1 MKGKK
6 LAALGLGLAMTLSLL
21 TVPAG
26 AVTFTDISSH
36 WAKSYIEDM
45 AAEGMVKGYED
56 NTYRPDKTLS
66 VAEGLAFCARSLQVD
81 QDTAQAV
88 LAKHEEYLD
97 DMLGNEH
104 SWFRTEFA
112 LCLESGILT
121 KTEFKSLIQNGGLD
135 SDKTMSKQDLSRYLV
150 RAMGLDLLAE
160 SQSSYP
166 LGFQDADNITA
177 ENRPSVYLLNMYGIV
192 TGDEKNVFDT
202 QVNRAIMATMLS
214 RVLSFKEERGIET
227 ELADFTEYDWTSG
240 TVSGITTSDLG
251 VTVLTLDNG
260 FGGEP
265 EALTLS
271 GDVKIYENNMQ
282 TTLKAVKTGAF
293 VRVGLDKKGVA
304 ESVRIYG
311 ELETVSGKIS
321 SLTGESVLFTLG
333 GVPKTVTMDRFTLVQ
348 AGGVVGDPST
358 LDLGS
363 GYTAA
368 TALVDG
374 RGKAVA
380 IQFRGGSSKRT
391 GLFAGRETITGSED
405 LVLKI
410 TGYDGVTQRY
420 VLPADV
426 TITVNGAPGKVS
438 SLKSYTGK
446 YVELRVSDDTGLVT
460 AASFDTATEYLQ
472 GSVRAITWQSST
484 PTMSITDLASG
495 KSTSYSV
502 SKDVSVTYNG
512 ESVEFKNVA
521 KDWFLT
527 ARFAGGEI
535 VELICYPGTTISE
548 GTLVSVDYSTIPQ
561 VTLAVKD
568 ENGATL
574 DFVLDINDLPV
585 IKRDG
590 STSSIDRLKSG
601 DTVAVTVKYN
611 EVTLIEATARTANLS
626 GTIQSIS
633 QTVAGDT
640 ITVKLTDG
648 SEATYAVTTS
658 TSITKDGKAVAFST
672 LKVGYQISMLTDG
685 ERLVAIEVNNATVS
699 SDKLEGT
706 VVYVNTSD
714 KTILFKEN
722 GAESPI
728 SISASTA
735 KIMSTGGATL
745 RLSDLGSGDNLTI
758 YGSYNGLVFQATMI
772 LR

>member
-45 AAEGMVKGYED
+45 VAEGMVKGYED

-121 KTEFKSLIQNGGLD
+121 KTEFKSLVQNGGFD

-380 IQFRGGSSKRT
+380 IQFRGGSSKCT
-391 GLFAGRETITGSED
+391 GLFAGRETIANSED

-410 TGYDGVTQRY
+410 TGYDGVTHRY

-426 TITVNGAPGKVS
+426 TITVNGAPGKIS

>member
-6 LAALGLGLAMTLSLL
+6 LAALGLSLAMTLSLL
-21 TVPAG
+21 AVPAG

-56 NTYRPDKTLS
+56 DTYRPDKTLS

-81 QDTAQAV
+81 QDTAKAV
-88 LAKHEEYLD
+88 LAKHTEYLD
-97 DMLGNEH
+97 EMLGEEQ
-104 SWFRTEFA
+104 SWFRTELA
-112 LCLESGILT
+112 LCLESGILS
-121 KTEFKSLIQNGGLD
+121 KAEFKTLVQNGGLN
-135 SDKTMSKQDLSRYLV
+135 SDKTMSKQDLARYLV
-150 RAMGLDLLAE
+150 RAMGLDLLAG
-160 SQSSYP
+160 SQTGYP
-166 LGFQDADNITA
+166 LGFQDADQISA
-177 ENRPSVYLLNMYGIV
+177 DNRPSVYLLNMYGIV

-214 RVLSFKEERGIET
+214 RVLKFKAERGIVT
-227 ELADFTEYDWTSG
+227 ELADFTAYDWTSG
-240 TVSGITTSDLG
+240 TVTGVTTSDLG

-271 GDVKIYENNMQ
+271 GDVKVYENNMQ

-293 VRVGLDKKGVA
+293 VRVGLDKKGTA
-304 ESVRIYG
+304 ESVRVYG
-311 ELETVSGKIS
+311 ELETVSGSITA
-321 SLTGESVLFTLG
+321 LTEESVLFTLG
-333 GVPKTVTMDRFTLVQ
+333 GVPKTVAMDRFTLVK
-348 AGGVVGDPST
+348 ASGSVGDPAS

-374 RGKAVA
+374 RGKAVS
-380 IQFRGGSSKRT
+380 IQFRGGSSKCT
-391 GLFAGRETITGSED
+391 GLFAGQETITGSED
-405 LVLKI
+405 LTLKV
-410 TGYDGVTQRY
+410 TGYDGVTHRY
-420 VLPADV
+420 VLPAAV
-426 TITVNGAPGKVS
+426 AITVNGAPGKTS

-446 YVELRVSDDTGLVT
+446 YVELRVSDDTGLIT
-460 AASFDTATEYLQ
+460 AASFDTATQYLQ
-472 GSVRAITWQSST
+472 GSVRSVTWQSSS
-484 PTMSITDLASG
+484 PTMSINDLTSG
-495 KSTSYSV
+495 KYTTYSV
-502 SKDVSVTYNG
+502 SKEVNVTYNG

-527 ARFAGGEI
+527 ARIAGGEI
-535 VELICYPGTTISE
+535 VELICYPGTVTSE
-548 GTLVSVDYSTIPQ
+548 GTLVSVDYSAIPK
-561 VTLAVKD
+561 VTLAVED
-568 ENGATL
+568 GDGTTL
-574 DFVLDINDLPV
+574 DFVLDVNDLPV

-590 STSSIDRLKSG
+590 STSSIDRLKNG

-633 QTVAGDT
+633 QSVTGDS
-640 ITVKLTDG
+640 ITVKLADG
-648 SEATYAVTTS
+648 SEATYMVTTA
-658 TSITKDGKAVAFST
+658 TSITQDGKAVSFSA

-685 ERLVAIEVNNATVS
+685 GRLSSIEVKNATVS
-699 SDKLEGT
+699 NNKMEGT
-706 VVYVNTSD
+706 VVYINTSD
-714 KTILFKEN
+714 KTILFKES

-728 SISASTA
+728 SISASSA
-735 KIMSTGGATL
+735 KIMSTTGSTL
-745 RLSDLGSGDNLTI
+745 RLSDLAAGDNLTI
-758 YGSYNGLVFQATMI
+758 YGSYNGLVFYATMI

>member
-1 MKGKK
+1 MKGKT
-6 LAALGLGLAMTLSLL
+6 LAALGLSLAMTLSLL
-21 TVPAG
+21 AVPAG

-36 WAKSYIEDM
+36 WAKEYIEDM

-81 QDTAQAV
+81 QDTAKAV
-88 LAKHEEYLD
+88 LAKHAEYLD
-97 DMLGNEH
+97 EMLGEEQ
-104 SWFRTEFA
+104 SWFRAELA
-112 LCLESGILT
+112 LCLESGILSRA
-121 KTEFKSLIQNGGLD
+121 EFKTLVQNGGLD
-135 SDKTMSKQDLSRYLV
+135 PAKTMSKQDLSRYLV
-150 RAMGLDLLAE
+150 RAMGLDLLAG
-160 SQSSYP
+160 SQTSYP
-166 LGFQDADNITA
+166 LGFLDADQISA
-177 ENRPSVYLLNMYGIV
+177 DNRPSVYLLNMYGIV

-214 RVLSFKEERGIET
+214 RVLKFKAERGIVT
-227 ELADFTEYDWTSG
+227 ELADFTTYEWTSG
-240 TVSGITTSDLG
+240 TVVGVTTSDLG

-271 GDVKIYENNMQ
+271 GEVKLYENNMQ

-293 VRVGLDKKGVA
+293 VRVGLDKKGA
-304 ESVRIYG
+304 AASVRLCG
-311 ELETVSGKIS
+311 ELETVGGSITA
-321 SLTGESVLFTLG
+321 LTGESVLFSLG
-333 GVPKTVTMDRFTLVQ
+333 GVPKTVTMDRFTLVK
-348 AGGVVGDPST
+348 ASGAVGNPAS

-363 GYTAA
+363 GYTDA
-368 TALVDG
+368 TAVVDG

-391 GLFAGRETITGSED
+391 GLFAGQETVTGSQD
-405 LVLKI
+405 LTLKV
-410 TGYDGVTQRY
+410 TGYDGVTHRY
-420 VLPADV
+420 VLPAGV
-426 TITVNGAPGKVS
+426 AITVNGVPGKTS
-438 SLKSYTGK
+438 ALKSYTGK

-472 GSVRAITWQSST
+472 GSVRAVTWQSSN
-484 PTMSITDLASG
+484 PTMSITDLTGG

-502 SKDVSVTYNG
+502 SKEVNVTYNG
-512 ESVEFKNVA
+512 ERVEFKNVA

-527 ARFAGGEI
+527 ARFSGGEI
-535 VELICYPGTTISE
+535 VELICYPGTVTSG
-548 GTLVSVDYSTIPQ
+548 GTLVGVDYSAIPK
-561 VTLAVKD
+561 VTLTVED
-568 ENGATL
+568 EDGAAL

-633 QTVAGDT
+633 QTVTGDS

-648 SEATYAVTTS
+648 SEAAYVVTTA
-658 TSITKDGKAVAFST
+658 TSITKDGKAVAFSA
-672 LKVGYQISMLTDG
+672 LKVGYQISMLADG
-685 ERLVAIEVNNATVS
+685 ERLSSIEVNNATVS
-699 SDKLEGT
+699 GDKLEGT
-706 VVYVNTSD
+706 VIYVNTGD
-714 KTILFKEN
+714 KTILFKES

-728 SISASTA
+728 SISASSA
-735 KIMSTGGATL
+735 KIMSTGGAIL
-745 RLSDLGSGDNLTI
+745 KLSDLAAGDNLTI
-758 YGSYNGLVFQATMI
+758 YGSYNGLVFYATMI

>member
-6 LAALGLGLAMTLSLL
+6 LAALGLSLAMTLSLL

-45 AAEGMVKGYED
+45 AAKGMVKGYED

-81 QDTAQAV
+81 QNTAQAV

-97 DMLGNEH
+97 DMLGDEN
-104 SWFRTEFA
+104 SWCRTELA
-112 LCLESGILT
+112 LCLESGILS
-121 KTEFKSLIQNGGLD
+121 KAEFKTLVQNGGLEPD
-135 SDKTMSKQDLSRYLV
+135 VTMSKQDLSRYLV

-160 SQSSYP
+160 SQTNCP
-166 LGFQDADNITA
+166 LGFKDTDQISAD
-177 ENRPSVYLLNMYGIV
+177 NRPSVYLLNMYGIV

-202 QVNRAIMATMLS
+202 EVNRGIMATMLS
-214 RVLSFKEERGIET
+214 RVLSFKTERGIET
-227 ELADFTEYDWTSG
+227 ELADFTGYDWVSG
-240 TVSGITTSDLG
+240 TVTGVNTSDLG
-251 VTVLTLDNG
+251 VTVVTLDNG
-260 FGGEP
+260 FDGEP
-265 EALTLS
+265 AALVLPD
-271 GDVKIYENNMQ
+271 GVKIYENNMQ
-282 TTLKAVKTGAF
+282 TTLKAVRTGAF
-293 VRVGLDKKGVA
+293 LRIGLDKNGRA

-311 ELETVSGKIS
+311 ELETVEGKIT

-333 GVPKTVTMDRFTLVQ
+333 GVPKTVAMDRFTLVE
-348 AGGVVGDPST
+348 ASGSVGDPTT
-358 LDLGS
+358 LDLGG

-368 TALVDG
+368 TAVVDG

-380 IQFRGGSSKRT
+380 IRFRGGSSKRT

-405 LVLKI
+405 LALKV
-410 TGYDGVTQRY
+410 TGYDGVTHRY
-420 VLPADV
+420 VMPADT
-426 TITVNGAPGKVS
+426 TITVNGAPGKVAA
-438 SLKSYTGK
+438 LKNYTGK

-460 AASFDTATEYLQ
+460 SVSFDTATEYLQ
-472 GSVRAITWQSST
+472 GSVRAITWQT
-484 PTMSITDLASG
+484 THPTMSITDLETG
-495 KSTSYSV
+495 VSTSYSV
-502 SKDVSVTYNG
+502 AGDIVITYNG
-512 ESVEFKNVA
+512 EPVEFKNVG
-521 KDWFLT
+521 KGWFLT

-535 VELICYPGTTISE
+535 VELICYPGVTTCE
-548 GTLVSVDYSTIPQ
+548 GTLVSVDYSAIPQ
-561 VTLAVKD
+561 VTLAVED
-568 ENGATL
+568 ENGAAL
-574 DFVLDINDLPV
+574 DFILDINDLPV

-601 DTVAVTVKYN
+601 DAVVVTVKYN
-611 EVTLIEATARTANLS
+611 EVTLIEATPRTANLS

-633 QTVAGDT
+633 QTLSGDS

-648 SEATYAVTTS
+648 SEATYTVTTS
-658 TSITKDGKAVAFST
+658 TSITKDGKAVAFSA

-685 ERLVAIEVNNATVS
+685 GRLASIEVNNATVS

-706 VVYVNTSD
+706 VVYVNTGD

-728 SISASTA
+728 SITASSA
-735 KIMSTGGATL
+735 KVMSTGGTTL
-745 RLSDLGSGDNLTI
+745 KLSDLETGDNLTI

>member
-81 QDTAQAV
+81 QDTAQTV

-121 KTEFKSLIQNGGLD
+121 KTEFKSLVQNGGLD

-166 LGFQDADNITA
+166 LGFQDADEITA

-380 IQFRGGSSKRT
+380 IQFRGGSSKCT

-410 TGYDGVTQRY
+410 TGYDGVTHRY

-426 TITVNGAPGKVS
+426 TITVNGAPGKIS

>member
-45 AAEGMVKGYED
+45 AAKGMVKGYED

-66 VAEGLAFCARSLQVD
+66 VAEGLAFCARSLQVG
-81 QDTAQAV
+81 QDTAEAV
-88 LAKHEEYLD
+88 LAKHEEYLN
-97 DMLGNEH
+97 DMLEDEQ

-112 LCLESGILT
+112 LCLESGILS
-121 KTEFKSLIQNGGLD
+121 KAEFKTLVQNGGLEQ
-135 SDKTMSKQDLSRYLV
+135 DKTMSKQDLSRYLV

-160 SQSSYP
+160 SQTNCP
-166 LGFQDADNITA
+166 LGFQDAGAISAD
-177 ENRPSVYLLNMYGIV
+177 NRPSVYLLNMYGIV

-202 QVNRAIMATMLS
+202 EVNRAIMATMLS
-214 RVLSFKEERGIET
+214 RVLSFKEDRGIET
-227 ELADFTEYDWTSG
+227 ELADFTDYDWTSG
-240 TVSGITTSDLG
+240 TVTGVTTSDLG
-251 VTVLTLDNG
+251 VTVLSLDNG
-260 FGGEP
+260 FDEEP
-265 EALTLS
+265 TALTLS

-311 ELETVSGKIS
+311 ELETVSGSITA
-321 SLTGESVLFTLG
+321 LTEESVLFSLG
-333 GVPKTVTMDRFTLVQ
+333 GVPKTVTMDRFTMVE
-348 AGGVVGDPST
+348 ASGMVGDPST

-380 IQFRGGSSKRT
+380 IQFRGGSSKCT
-391 GLFAGRETITGSED
+391 GLFAGRETIANSED
-405 LVLKI
+405 LLLKV
-410 TGYDGVTQRY
+410 TGYDGVTHRY

-426 TITVNGAPGKVS
+426 TITVNGAPGKAS

-446 YVELRVSDDTGLVT
+446 YLELRVSDDTGLVT
-460 AASFDTATEYLQ
+460 SASFDTATEYLQ
-472 GSVRAITWQSST
+472 GSVRAVTWQSSN
-484 PTMSITDLASG
+484 PTMSITDLTSG

-502 SKDVSVTYNG
+502 SKNVTATYNG

-527 ARFAGGEI
+527 ARFSGGEI
-535 VELICYPGTTISE
+535 VELICYPGTTTSE
-548 GTLVSVDYSTIPQ
+548 GILVSVDYSAIPQ
-561 VTLAVKD
+561 VTLAVEE
-568 ENGATL
+568 ENGTTL

-633 QTVAGDT
+633 QTVAGDS

-648 SEATYAVTTS
+648 SEVTYTVTTS
-658 TSITKDGKAVAFST
+658 TSITQNGKAVAFAT

-685 ERLVAIEVNNATVS
+685 DRLATIEVNNATVS

-728 SISASTA
+728 SIAASSA
-735 KIMSTGGATL
+735 KVMSTSGTTL
-745 RLSDLGSGDNLTI
+745 KLSDLAAGDNLTI